1 MWLNV
6 SSPGFCSLTVEF
18 FIYSTKKVFVSIEER
33 ENLVTEPMVWTHN
46 SFTCKMYE
54 AFYQQ
59 INEEEH
65 LLQLLMQLSLS
76 TVLGYCNKELL
87 QPSPGPQRIPVS
99 TIHFP
104 LTALYQ
110 SFPQHTMKMELV
122 FSTSPKL
129 PFLIQT
135 FCKSH

>member
-76 TVLGYCNKELL
+76 TVLGYCTRNCYSPVLGHKE
-87 QPSPGPQRIPVS
+87 
-99 TIHFP
+99 FP
-104 LTALYQ
+104 LAQ
-110 SFPQHTMKMELV
+110 FIFP
-122 FSTSPKL
+122 
-129 PFLIQT
+129 
-135 FCKSH
+135 